1 MRRGKT
7 PRAALSGLERKVIY
21 LSEKKVN
28 RLIKPA
34 SLGDAPQKKQDQPL
48 SAAANDTAFIGKIS
62 DPIPKPAK
70 RPRTTRK
77 SAEKAEGEESG
88 EGRGAGSAEEGD
100 AHKARAARRTG
111 RRSAGKAARQGAG
124 RASRRAGA
132 GQPPAQRQAEA
143 VRQGVFPRRPQRDRQ
158 ELHAV

>member
-7 PRAALSGLERKVIY
+7 PRAALSGLERKVIC

-62 DPIPKPAK
+62 DPVSYTHLDAGTDFSCTKE
-70 RPRTTRK
+70 RHGVT
-77 SAEKAEGEESG
+77 SG
-88 EGRGAGSAEEGD
+88 IGHW
-100 AHKARAARRTG
+100 AHLLSMLLSIG
-111 RRSAGKAARQGAG
+111 GK
-124 RASRRAGA
+124 
-132 GQPPAQRQAEA
+132 
-143 VRQGVFPRRPQRDRQ
+143 
-158 ELHAV
+158 

>member
-7 PRAALSGLERKVIY
+7 PRAALSGLERKVIC

-77 SAEKAEGEESG
+77 SAEKAEGAKPEKAKPG
-88 EGRGAGSAEEGD
+88 AFWVVEGM
-100 AHKARAARRTG
+100 RTVG
-111 RRSAGKAARQGAG
+111 NG
-124 RASRRAGA
+124 
-132 GQPPAQRQAEA
+132 
-143 VRQGVFPRRPQRDRQ
+143 
-158 ELHAV
+158 